1 LKLFEFSYPNI
12 LKGEV
17 RGSFELNSYVAWLD
31 DQVGE
36 LSCKVSMEPEQFK
49 IEHLGDSS
57 SYLAIS
63 EDKLFPY
70 ASQVCISSR
79 EVLEEF
85 LSYFVKIIMEQ

>member
-1 LKLFEFSYPNI
+1 
-12 LKGEV
+12 
-17 RGSFELNSYVAWLD
+17 
-31 DQVGE
+31 
-36 LSCKVSMEPEQFK
+36 MEPEQFK